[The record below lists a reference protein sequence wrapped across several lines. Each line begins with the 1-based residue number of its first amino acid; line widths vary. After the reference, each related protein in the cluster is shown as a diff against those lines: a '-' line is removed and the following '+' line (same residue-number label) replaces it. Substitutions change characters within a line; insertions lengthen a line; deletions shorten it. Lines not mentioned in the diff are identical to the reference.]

1 MGVTKAMEE
10 NWYILFVQSERQSRI
25 CDILCEEGVNAF
37 LPMMEYYRRDM
48 KGITRKPM
56 FPGYIFVRTELVQKE
71 FDNLVEALR
80 GRCWGFIKQLKDAG
94 AAAMRAEEIE
104 FFRFLLDESGLARMS
119 YGYLRKQENGRD
131 KAVITEGPL
140 QYFEDRIV
148 KVDRHNR
155 CAWMDFAFM
164 GRKVQ
169 AGLTIENAPGKPVC
183 PKEAVCGEGGSVV
196 LADGFELNIE
206 ELKSKMNQL

>member
-10 NWYILFVQSERQSRI
+10 NWYILFVQSEKQSRI

-94 AAAMRAEEIE
+94 ASAMRAEEIE
-104 FFRFLLDESGLARMS
+104 FFRLLLDESGLARMS
-119 YGYLRKQENGRD
+119 YGYLHKQENGRD

-169 AGLTIENAPGKPVC
+169 AGLTIEKQEKQGCEEEKQVT
-183 PKEAVCGEGGSVV
+183 

>member
-1 MGVTKAMEE
+1 MEE

-80 GRCWGFIKQLKDAG
+80 GRCWGFI
-94 AAAMRAEEIE
+94 
-104 FFRFLLDESGLARMS
+104 
-119 YGYLRKQENGRD
+119 
-131 KAVITEGPL
+131 
-140 QYFEDRIV
+140 
-148 KVDRHNR
+148 
-155 CAWMDFAFM
+155 
-164 GRKVQ
+164 
-169 AGLTIENAPGKPVC
+169 
-183 PKEAVCGEGGSVV
+183 
-196 LADGFELNIE
+196 
-206 ELKSKMNQL
+206 

>member
-104 FFRFLLDESGLARMS
+104 FFRFLLDGKNVLW
-119 YGYLRKQENGRD
+119 L
-131 KAVITEGPL
+131 
-140 QYFEDRIV
+140 
-148 KVDRHNR
+148 
-155 CAWMDFAFM
+155 FA
-164 GRKVQ
+164 Q
-169 AGLTIENAPGKPVC
+169 AGKWQG
-183 PKEAVCGEGGSVV
+183 
-196 LADGFELNIE
+196 
-206 ELKSKMNQL
+206 

>member
-10 NWYILFVQSERQSRI
+10 NWYILFVQSEKQSRI

-94 AAAMRAEEIE
+94 ASAMRAEKIE
-104 FFRFLLDESGLARMS
+104 FFRLLLDESGLARMS
-119 YGYLRKQENGRD
+119 YGYLHKQENGRD

-183 PKEAVCGEGGSVV
+183 AKEAVCGEGGSVV

>member
-1 MGVTKAMEE
+1 MLLTLLPEIYLAGRMKRKKRTVYLRNLCGEDVLALEGRGSQEE
-10 NWYILFVQSERQSRI
+10 KLF
-25 CDILCEEGVNAF
+25 LHT
-37 LPMMEYYRRDM
+37 L
-48 KGITRKPM
+48 
-56 FPGYIFVRTELVQKE
+56 RTELVQKE

-183 PKEAVCGEGGSVV
+183 PKEAVCGEGGTDDRETGKARLRGRKTGYVGRWV
-196 LADGFELNIE
+196 
-206 ELKSKMNQL
+206 